1 MCARVVLHLPSPPF
15 SCSLPP
21 LWSSYLLQF
30 TLEAWLGSH
39 PFNSH
44 FSSSTPVCAR
54 LVSVQDALRACLC
67 VISHPFPS
75 FSLPRTVSDP
85 SSSWK
90 AHLPRE
96 LVQGSPL
103 QIKKTVNRRHSKG
116 EQGEGEV
123 FGPQTPSRSVCSVA
137 WSSKVSGTSQAH
149 SAELFSIE

>member
-1 MCARVVLHLPSPPF
+1 MCKGCITSSLPSLLLFPPP
-15 SCSLPP
+15 SLVFVPSP
-21 LWSSYLLQF
+21 VHLGSLAGQPSLQF
-30 TLEAWLGSH
+30 TLLQQH
-39 PFNSH
+39 PS
-44 FSSSTPVCAR
+44 
-54 LVSVQDALRACLC
+54 LRKTCECTGCTECLC

-75 FSLPRTVSDP
+75 FSLPCTVSDP